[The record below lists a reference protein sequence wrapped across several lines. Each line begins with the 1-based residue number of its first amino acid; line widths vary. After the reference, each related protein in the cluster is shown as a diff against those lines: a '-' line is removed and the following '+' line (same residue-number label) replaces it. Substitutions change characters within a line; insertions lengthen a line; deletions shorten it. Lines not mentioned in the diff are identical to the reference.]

1 MKKIAIILTAT
12 LLVSCSPDI
21 ETLNEAIRDGNLA
34 KVERIINTGLDLN
47 SEENEILP
55 LEWAIRTSNPLL
67 REQLVHS
74 VLKGGADPNQ
84 EMNNGELPIAFTARL
99 SQYAIAREL
108 ALAGASGTIDYKGD
122 PVVFHFCR
130 VGAWEVVYA
139 FLEAGIDQTSS
150 AFGQSDILA
159 ESVLSRL
166 MTAEVVRNL
175 VDREVFIESQSKG
188 SYAIERLITRQA
200 INRLDMLLSV
210 IQPITDFPEKLWDR
224 VVWLWE
230 FNPED
235 ALAAAEALVAAGYAI
250 DSPGDFPLHAAFAY
264 EVPEALT
271 WFLEN
276 GADPNR
282 LDGNGFPPER
292 SGFSR
297 RLYNENIGDQMVE
310 ELQSYR

>member
-84 EMNNGELPIAFTARL
+84 EMSNGELPIAFTARL

-139 FLEAGIDQTSS
+139 FLEAGIDQTSP

-159 ESVLSRL
+159 ESLRGQFFSVD
-166 MTAEVVRNL
+166 VIRNL
-175 VDREVFIESQSKG
+175 VEREVFIASDTKG
-188 SYAIERLITRQA
+188 TSSIEFLLISGSVKT
-200 INRLDMLLSV
+200 LDMLLSV

-230 FNPED
+230 FKPED
-235 ALAAAEALVAAGYAI
+235 ALAAAEALVAAGYEI
-250 DSPGDFPLHAAFAY
+250 DSPGDFPLHAAFA
-264 EVPEALT
+264 VIRH
-271 WFLEN
+271 
-276 GADPNR
+276 PN
-282 LDGNGFPPER
+282 
-292 SGFSR
+292 
-297 RLYNENIGDQMVE
+297 
-310 ELQSYR
+310 